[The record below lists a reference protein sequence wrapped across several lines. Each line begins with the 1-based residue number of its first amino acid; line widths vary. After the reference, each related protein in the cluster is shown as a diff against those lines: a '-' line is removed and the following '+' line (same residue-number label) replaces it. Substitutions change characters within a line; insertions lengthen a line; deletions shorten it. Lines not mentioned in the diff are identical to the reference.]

1 MRSTSACDALNYAAD
16 LTALVF
22 PMSEIAARAF
32 VRGSRRQG
40 ESARRNNA
48 MMRPNSSMQLTRA
61 ADYAVRV
68 MIQLASL
75 PSEGRVSLPSLAR
88 ATGAPESFL
97 SKVLQ
102 TLARAGLISSQR
114 GQSGGFRITP
124 RGRWASM
131 REVIEAI
138 DGMICLNICLMHGR
152 SCPRKARCPA
162 HPVWV
167 RAQQAMLQVLSNAS
181 IAALATQASPARPG
195 HQTGAAH
202 AFHMPAKAARR

>member
-1 MRSTSACDALNYAAD
+1 MKSTSACDGFIYAAD
-16 LTALVF
+16 LAALVLSV
-22 PMSEIAARAF
+22 PETAARAF
-32 VRGSRRQG
+32 VRGSRRQ
-40 ESARRNNA
+40 EDSARRDNV
-48 MMRPNSSMQLTRA
+48 MIRPNSSMQLTRA

-68 MIQLASL
+68 MIQLAVL

-102 TLARAGLISSQR
+102 SLARAGLISSQR

-124 RGRWASM
+124 RGRQTSM

-138 DGMICLNICLMHGR
+138 DGVICLNICLMHGR

-181 IAALATQASPARPG
+181 IAAMAAQASPARPV
-195 HQTGAAH
+195 HQIGVAH
-202 AFHMPAKAARR
+202 ALHMPAKAARR